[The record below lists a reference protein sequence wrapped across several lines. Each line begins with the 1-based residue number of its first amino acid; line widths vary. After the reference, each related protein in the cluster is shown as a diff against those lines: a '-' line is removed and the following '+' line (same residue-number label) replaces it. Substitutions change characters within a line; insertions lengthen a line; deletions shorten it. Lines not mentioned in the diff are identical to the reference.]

1 MFTENRVS
9 ALPVIERGSDK
20 LIDVY
25 SKFDVLNL
33 AAQRTYNMLDVSIKT
48 ALSYGE
54 YVIKTTQIIE

>member
-1 MFTENRVS
+1 MS